1 MTPSCETTS
10 RILTA
15 IGLYYLVC
23 VVSAIM
29 APVLWI
35 RVSGIS
41 LELSPQN
48 TLLLGVI
55 GAYMSTASYV
65 AFIAAR
71 SFAHRNVIVKSLLLA
86 NFLDAFV
93 TGRAIADGALP
104 LQPGLLF
111 MITIML
117 CIVALY
123 YTLLKS
129 RNIQD

>member
-1 MTPSCETTS
+1 MSSSCKTTS

-15 IGLYYLVC
+15 IGLYYLAC
-23 VVSAIM
+23 VVSAILV
-29 APVLWI
+29 PVIWI

-48 TLLLGVI
+48 TLLFGVI

-65 AFIAAR
+65 AFTAAR
-71 SFAHRNVIVKSLLLA
+71 SVEHRNVLVKSLLLA

-93 TGRAIADGALP
+93 TVRAIINGALP
-104 LQPGLLF
+104 VKSGGLF

-123 YTLLKS
+123 YALLKS
-129 RNIQD
+129 RKS